1 MVPGTARPSMS
12 HLISRLNSDKDFSE
26 EETDLQEFA
35 GGAAAAAVFAVEPA
49 ATFL

>member
-1 MVPGTARPSMS
+1 MVPGTARPSLS

-26 EETDLQEFA
+26 EEADLQEFA
-35 GGAAAAAVFAVEPA
+35 GGAAAVFAVEPA